1 MPPIELIP
9 RKSGM
14 FLELLTMRS
23 IVLKLQNPPT
33 TEIEPC
39 QAWPEDLHAVE
50 GILQSTRDGDV
61 VRVLFAL
68 ETKSLQFHST
78 ISPTR

>member
-1 MPPIELIP
+1 MLPIELIP

-14 FLELLTMRS
+14 FLELLTAS
-23 IVLKLQNPPT
+23 NIALKRRNPLA

-39 QAWPEDLHAVE
+39 YAWPEDLHVVE